1 MKMKKLENT
10 TEIIEI
16 SDKKFKNVLDI
27 YLHNIKDEQT
37 FKKYETLY
45 ALMKSDFDINKIDQT
60 SSVESVAMKII
71 QFA

>member
-27 YLHNIKDEQT
+27 YLHNIKDE
-37 FKKYETLY
+37 
-45 ALMKSDFDINKIDQT
+45 
-60 SSVESVAMKII
+60 
-71 QFA
+71 